1 MPIVDRVVPQYSTP
15 GVQYP
20 AARAAGIA
28 ASRVRREKA
37 AFIVNSLSLRVI
49 VDVLI
54 YWSGY
59 IDNEAWWRGLEDLY
73 ICSKTSM

>member
-1 MPIVDRVVPQYSTP
+1 MPIVDRVVPQYSMP

-37 AFIVNSLSLRVI
+37 AFIVNSLRVI
-49 VDVLI
+49 EDILI
-54 YWSGY
+54 DW
-59 IDNEAWWRGLEDLY
+59 
-73 ICSKTSM
+73 